1 MKPSSLPTA
10 ISFEAQPDLY
20 EPGSDWTD
28 ASQYPQIKALDAFSS
43 KDYQRLAWE
52 VLRRMP
58 LYRLHLKELKALDI
72 TNHFLFGRRSFL
84 SDVHDAEIDA
94 WQDVSIVGHVCL
106 PPAAPHEKTLGAYIE
121 DKPGDWHVVSRNM
134 WVRDYWGLKGGLP
147 DWRRSWNKLP
157 ASGILSPPAGA
168 ASVLRINAKNRR
180 ARHMV
185 SVGANEL
192 LVALRLDAP
201 VELQLAALRPLLNH
215 AKKEARTAPTFT
227 TPIDLAFVP
236 GVPEVDNWKPMR
248 TPLTAE
254 ALSERQGIL
263 LKQLELSPLWLR
275 AWDCMQSARKEQ
287 GTSSPRVKR
296 ADVIERFREDYRSI
310 LLGPDGGMPVDL
322 LATKHQRRRKA
333 ITLWDALEQS
343 LTAAMVPKWQSRSEK
358 YIEHGA
364 EAFRQIAALAFA

>member
-1 MKPSSLPTA
+1 
-10 ISFEAQPDLY
+10 
-20 EPGSDWTD
+20 
-28 ASQYPQIKALDAFSS
+28 
-43 KDYQRLAWE
+43 
-52 VLRRMP
+52 
-58 LYRLHLKELKALDI
+58 
-72 TNHFLFGRRSFL
+72 
-84 SDVHDAEIDA
+84 
-94 WQDVSIVGHVCL
+94 
-106 PPAAPHEKTLGAYIE
+106 
-121 DKPGDWHVVSRNM
+121 
-134 WVRDYWGLKGGLP
+134 
-147 DWRRSWNKLP
+147 
-157 ASGILSPPAGA
+157 
-168 ASVLRINAKNRR
+168 
-180 ARHMV
+180 MV

-296 ADVIERFREDYRSI
+296 ADVIERFRDA
-310 LLGPDGGMPVDL
+310 LNDDAVFD
-322 LATKHQRRRKA
+322 ATFPA
-333 ITLWDALEQS
+333 ITPRTDMDAARKIKPVQQLG
-343 LTAAMVPKWQSRSEK
+343 L
-358 YIEHGA
+358 
-364 EAFRQIAALAFA
+364 F